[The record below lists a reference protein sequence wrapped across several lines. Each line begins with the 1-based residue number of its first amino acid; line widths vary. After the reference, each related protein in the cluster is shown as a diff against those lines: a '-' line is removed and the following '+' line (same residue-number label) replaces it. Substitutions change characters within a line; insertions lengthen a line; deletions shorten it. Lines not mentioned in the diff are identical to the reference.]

1 MFFDTHLH
9 VHYPDFDVDRAEALE
24 RARSE
29 GIHAF
34 LNVGTDVASSRTSI
48 HLAESSA
55 DIWAACGIHPND
67 TRETSPED
75 LQQIEAMLLHPKVAA
90 VGEVGLDFYREHSPQ
105 ATQRRI
111 FSEFLKMARRHRKPL
126 VIHCRDAYE
135 ALIAMLREHQPEN
148 PRGIIHCFSADRPV
162 MERLVALGFYISFA
176 GPLTY
181 KKNDALR
188 EACRACPREKL
199 LLETDAPFLPPQS
212 MRGKRN
218 EPSLMLETART
229 MAEIHGL
236 DLQALGELTSANAR
250 AVLGL

>member
-9 VHYPDFDVDRAEALE
+9 VHYPDFDVDRAESLA
-24 RARSE
+24 RARGE

-48 HLAESSA
+48 QLAESSP

-67 TRETSPED
+67 TRDTTPED
-75 LQQIEAMLLHPKVAA
+75 LQQIEAMLSHPRVAA
-90 VGEVGLDFYREHSPQ
+90 VGEVGLDFYREHSPRE
-105 ATQRRI
+105 TQRRI
-111 FSEFLKMARRHRKPL
+111 FSEFLKMAQRHDKPL

-135 ALIAMLREHQPEN
+135 ALIDMLKEHRSEN

-162 MERLVALGFYISFA
+162 MEQLAALGFYISFA

-181 KKNDALR
+181 KKNDGLR
-188 EACRACPREKL
+188 EACRACPRDKL

-212 MRGKRN
+212 QRGKRN

-229 MAEIHGL
+229 MAELHGL
-236 DLQALGELTSANAR
+236 ELRALGDLTSANAR